1 MLFSVVET
9 PIHILGYQFSG
20 MQLNALYSDVNG
32 NVPYKNQFKQIFDK
46 FTANMTIS

>member
-1 MLFSVVET
+1 MLFSVVEA

-32 NVPYKNQFKQIFDK
+32 KPYENQFKSIFDK